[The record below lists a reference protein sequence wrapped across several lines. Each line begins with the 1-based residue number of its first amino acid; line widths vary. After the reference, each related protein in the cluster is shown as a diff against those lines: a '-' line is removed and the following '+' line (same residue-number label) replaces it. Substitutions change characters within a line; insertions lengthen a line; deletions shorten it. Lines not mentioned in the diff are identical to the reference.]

1 MIGIDVYLHAVKDCG
16 HVFSTRVEAVVGTP
30 DENLDD
36 ETIVPDVVMSLMLFA
51 IAPFS
56 WCMIWPVTRMNT
68 VTVAPLPMVFSVTT
82 RRIIF
87 EVTS

>member
-36 ETIVPDVVMSLMLFA
+36 ETVIPDAVLSLMLLA

-68 VTVAPLPMVFSVTT
+68 VTIASMPMVFSVPT
-82 RRIIF
+82 RRIVL